1 MWGFIVAL
9 ISGALMS
16 IQGVFNTEVTKQTA
30 FGYRPAGCSCQL
42 LQSVFWPGFSQDGK
56 VWLHS
61 GRWTINIHFLAE

>member
-16 IQGVFNTEVTKQTA
+16 IRGVFNTEVTKADQSLGIDRLGAAVGFCSLCSGLA
-30 FGYRPAGCSCQL
+30 FYRT
-42 LQSVFWPGFSQDGK
+42 GK

-61 GRWTINIHFLAE
+61 GR